1 MDIDTP
7 ILIGGT
13 ICDAT
18 RAIAKYSDDMQNLSS
33 EKTGIA
39 LVMFNDNDIK
49 HIDLVQWTTRGCG
62 RVADIDESGH
72 MITIVPSGKK
82 RVPIDFRKQGG
93 IVLHP
98 STSLRMERQKKKDR
112 AKVPQNI
119 LQLRDVWKI
128 CNCRQSGGSLSA
140 MQIK

>member
-1 MDIDTP
+1 MIDNSLTTIDLERLSATWNQSTASTSGQNT
-7 ILIGGT
+7 ILRIFAKWILT
-13 ICDAT
+13 LQSSLEALCDAT

-62 RVADIDESGH
+62 RVADIDESGR

-98 STSLRMERQKKKDR
+98 STSLRMER
-112 AKVPQNI
+112 
-119 LQLRDVWKI
+119 
-128 CNCRQSGGSLSA
+128 
-140 MQIK
+140 